1 MTNANNSIFDSA
13 AGIETSTSP
22 AAPSIFDSTGGIM
35 SAGGGAGGGTQI
47 TWGDGTNVTAG
58 DGTNETWSA

>member
-1 MTNANNSIFDSA
+1 MTANNSIFDSS

-35 SAGGGAGGGTQI
+35 STGGPPPAATQI
-47 TWGDGTNVTAG
+47 TWGDGTNVTSG
-58 DGTNETWSA
+58 DGTNTTWSA